1 MNTNG
6 KKVVTINASKIKN
19 LGTPRWLYD
28 IPGSTEETKNSITET
43 VSSTPLIVCLMLINT
58 MCDRYF
64 IIADNESNTIDGSIV
79 FELDSTN
86 TLGVT
91 MSLTGADINN
101 NEIVD
106 IDWVE
111 KD

>member
-1 MNTNG
+1 M
-6 KKVVTINASKIKN
+6 
-19 LGTPRWLYD
+19 
-28 IPGSTEETKNSITET
+28 STS
-43 VSSTPLIVCLMLINT
+43 
-58 MCDRYF
+58 CDRYF
-64 IIADNESNTIDGSIV
+64 IIADNEKNTVDGSIV

-91 MSLTGADINN
+91 MSLTGTDINN

-106 IDWVE
+106 INWVE